1 MYDYYLKNYFI
12 KHKFIYLY
20 IYIYIYIDKII
31 ERYVKND
38 GGQLNKSIYKSY
50 TR

>member
-12 KHKFIYLY
+12 TYKFIYL
-20 IYIYIYIDKII
+20 YIYIYIDKII